1 MPNFSVSPDVGAG
14 AVLANALA
22 GSAFEFVSRP
32 ARVIIA
38 ANAETAYE
46 VTATIQY
53 GSEVMLEEGVIPV
66 EPAVGAGPYFPD
78 DVIVDDVAAAGDRL
92 VVRLTNAGAAANH
105 VNVKVRVIYLQ

>member
-1 MPNFSVSPDVGAG
+1 MPAFSVSPDVGAG

-22 GSAFEFVSRP
+22 GSAFEFVPRDS
-32 ARVIIA
+32 RVIIA

-53 GSEVMLEEGVIPV
+53 GSEVQLEEGVIPV
-66 EPAVGAGPYFPD
+66 EPGAGQGPFFPD
-78 DVIVDDVAAAGDRL
+78 DVLVDDVAAAGDRL

-105 VNVKVRVIYLQ
+105 VNIKVRVIPIA